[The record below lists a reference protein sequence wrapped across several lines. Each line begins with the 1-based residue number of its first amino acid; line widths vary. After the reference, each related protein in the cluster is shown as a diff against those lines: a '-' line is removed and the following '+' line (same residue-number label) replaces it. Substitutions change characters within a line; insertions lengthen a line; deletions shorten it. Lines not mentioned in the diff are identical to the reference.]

1 MPADS
6 LWTLAMAVNVYLTF
20 FHRYSASQLRSLEW
34 KYLLAC
40 YCIPFVPALVFIFI
54 KTEERGHIFGSAVVS
69 TPALKVVPLNS
80 YS

>member
-1 MPADS
+1 
-6 LWTLAMAVNVYLTF
+6 MAVNVYLTF

-69 TPALKVVPLNS
+69 TPTLKVVSFNS